1 MYSIYCDGASRSNP
15 GEASIVISIQN
26 DEQEVDTIAKKIG
39 IATNN
44 VAEYEGLRTALD
56 YCDKNNLKDIQIYLD
71 SLLVVQQVNGKY
83 KVKSKNLKDLYNQCS
98 DLIEKIDNLEIY
110 HVPREQNKRADEL
123 ANIALDS
130 WFYFGLAVYLYIFFF
145 TYLKIKMLT

>member
-1 MYSIYCDGASRSNP
+1 MYKIYCDGASRSNP
-15 GEASIVISIQN
+15 GEASIGCVSIQN
-26 DEQEVDTIAKKIG
+26 NEQEVDTIAKKIG
-39 IATNN
+39 VATNN

-56 YCDKNNLKDIQIYLD
+56 YCDKNNLKDVQIYLD

-83 KVKSKNLKDLYNQCS
+83 KVKSKNLKDLYNQCT
-98 DLIEKIDNLEIY
+98 DLIEKIDNLEIH

-130 WFYFGLAVYLYIFFF
+130 
-145 TYLKIKMLT
+145 

>member
-1 MYSIYCDGASRSNP
+1 MYKIYCDGASRSNP
-15 GEASIVISIQN
+15 GEASIGISIQN
-26 DEQEVDTIAKKIG
+26 HEQEVDTIAKKIG
-39 IATNN
+39 VATNN

-56 YCDKNNLKDIQIYLD
+56 YCEKNNLKDVQIYLD

-83 KVKSKNLKDLYNQCS
+83 KVKSKNLKDLYNQCT
-98 DLIEKIDNLEIY
+98 DLIEKVDNLEIH

-130 WFYFGLAVYLYIFFF
+130 
-145 TYLKIKMLT
+145 